1 MNCYIANTKK
11 SILPL
16 LLPPSSLESSL
27 GGPWGARDGIGC
39 GNRGRARKGGGTPKN
54 GRNGGQA
61 GLGPSPAA
69 AAAYNCSGAGNPPSS
84 TILSTLDI
92 LTIDY
97 WHQPRA
103 FSVITPQFQQVKH
116 CRYSVALIAVGR
128 CARAARSAR
137 HWDGAPD
144 AGRSVGPPTPTC
156 VQINSPPLSYY
167 RFIPPTVQR
176 TARLNNIK
184 PYVRRLQ
191 MGIE

>member
-1 MNCYIANTKK
+1 MNCYIANIKK

-16 LLPPSSLESSL
+16 VLPPSSLESSL

-54 GRNGGQA
+54 GRNGGQV

-103 FSVITPQFQQVKH
+103 FLVITPQLQQVNT
-116 CRYSVALIAVGR
+116 VAT
-128 CARAARSAR
+128 RSHSSR
-137 HWDGAPD
+137 SDG
-144 AGRSVGPPTPTC
+144 V
-156 VQINSPPLSYY
+156 L
-167 RFIPPTVQR
+167 
-176 TARLNNIK
+176 ARLARPGTEMARPAQGGASAPLPPPVYKLIPRLFHIIDLFLRQYN
-184 PYVRRLQ
+184 VRY
-191 MGIE
+191 G